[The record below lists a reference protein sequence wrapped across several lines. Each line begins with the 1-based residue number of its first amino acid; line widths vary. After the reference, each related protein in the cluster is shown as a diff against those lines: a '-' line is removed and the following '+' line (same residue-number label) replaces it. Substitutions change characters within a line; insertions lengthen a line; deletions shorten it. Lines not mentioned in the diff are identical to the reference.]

1 MEILWLDMS
10 TLQRWTSSNSGLLY
24 GNIMAG
30 QLPQQTKFFF
40 KFFNI
45 WISTIEVFQQV
56 SLTLER
62 CVPPQDSFCRDLE
75 VHSLSRCSVNF
86 DF

>member
-1 MEILWLDMS
+1 
-10 TLQRWTSSNSGLLY
+10 
-24 GNIMAG
+24 MAG
-30 QLPQQTKFFF
+30 QLPQQT

-75 VHSLSRCSVNF
+75 VHSLSLDVQ
-86 DF
+86 

>member
-30 QLPQQTKFFF
+30 QLPQQTKFF
-40 KFFNI
+40 NI
-45 WISTIEVFQQV
+45 WISTIEVFQQA
-56 SLTLER
+56 SLTCLLYTSDAADE
-62 CVPPQDSFCRDLE
+62 
-75 VHSLSRCSVNF
+75 
-86 DF
+86 

>member
-10 TLQRWTSSNSGLLY
+10 ALKRWTSSNSGLLY

-30 QLPQQTKFFF
+30 QLPQQT